1 VGRVVYEEKG
11 VAVVAMIGG
20 IILALIGLFYT
31 IGLLLHL
38 GTPQGRFVVDL
49 LGLLGLG
56 VLPLGLGLSS
66 LWYGK
71 RRLTQEKR
79 AAQAHRDAALERAIL
94 QAAQSHPQ
102 GVTVEECAS
111 NTPFSPQQV
120 QAKLEHLYLDGKLDM
135 EVTEQGR
142 LVYKLKAT

>member
-1 VGRVVYEEKG
+1 
-11 VAVVAMIGG
+11 MIGG
-20 IILALIGLFYT
+20 SILTLIGAFYT

-38 GTPQGRFVVDL
+38 GDPQGSLVVDL
-49 LGLLGLG
+49 LGLFVLG
-56 VLPLGLGLSS
+56 VLPLGLGLGS

-79 AAQAHRDAALERAIL
+79 AAQAHRDAELERAIL
-94 QAAQSHPQ
+94 QAARSHPQ
-102 GVTVEECAS
+102 GVTVEELTTQTS
-111 NTPFSPQQV
+111 FSPQDV
-120 QAKLEHLYLDGKLDM
+120 QAKLEHLYLDDRLDM

>member
-1 VGRVVYEEKG
+1 M
-11 VAVVAMIGG
+11 AVVAMIGG
-20 IILALIGLFYT
+20 IILALIGAFYT

-38 GTPQGRFVVDL
+38 GDAQGRLVVDL

-56 VLPLGLGLSS
+56 VLPLGLGLGS

-71 RRLTQEKR
+71 RRLTREKR
-79 AAQAHRDAALERAIL
+79 AAQAHQDAALERTIL
-94 QAAQSHPQ
+94 QAARSHPQ
-102 GVTVEECAS
+102 GVTVEECAAD
-111 NTPFSPQQV
+111 TLFSPQDV
-120 QAKLEHLYLDGKLDM
+120 QAKLEQLYLDGKLDM

>member
-1 VGRVVYEEKG
+1 
-11 VAVVAMIGG
+11 VAVVALIGG
-20 IILALIGLFYT
+20 VILTLIGAFYT
-31 IGLLLHL
+31 IGLLFQL
-38 GTPQGRFVVDL
+38 GAPQGRLVVDL

-71 RRLTQEKR
+71 RRLTQAKR
-79 AAQAHRDAALERAIL
+79 TAQAHRNAALERAIL
-94 QAAQSHPQ
+94 QAARSHPQ
-102 GVTVEECAS
+102 GVTVEECAA
-111 NTPFSPQQV
+111 NTSFSPQDV
-120 QAKLEHLYLDGKLDM
+120 QAKLEQLYLDNKLDM

>member
-1 VGRVVYEEKG
+1 

-20 IILALIGLFYT
+20 IILTLIGAFYT

-38 GTPQGRFVVDL
+38 GAPQGRLVVDL
-49 LGLLGLG
+49 LGLFGLG
-56 VLPLGLGLSS
+56 VLPLGLGLGS

-79 AAQAHRDAALERAIL
+79 AAQAHRDVALERAIL
-94 QAAQSHPQ
+94 QAARSHPQ
-102 GVTVEECAS
+102 GVTVEECATHTS
-111 NTPFSPQQV
+111 FSPQDV
-120 QAKLEHLYLDGKLDM
+120 QAKLEYLYLDGKLEM

-142 LVYKLKAT
+142 LVYKFKAT